1 MYVCYVGYI
10 HAWAAEARNK
20 EWNSPFVRCLG
31 MLLSGDTIDVQ
42 SFEGG
47 PIRDDTFLL
56 LINAHHEPLAFV
68 LPGQERVKWE
78 VVLDTSSP
86 EGFCSPIGCVSGDE
100 VEIKS
105 RSTLLIKLM
114 TTSTE
119 RARHESWKKRQF
131 EAPHNGQSQTEDEEL
146 TGTPDSQK

>member
-1 MYVCYVGYI
+1 VMWFNPGGG
-10 HAWAAEARNK
+10 EMTNE

-42 SFEGG
+42 SFEGV
-47 PIRDDTFLL
+47 PIVDNTFLL
-56 LINAHHEPLAFV
+56 LINAHHESLPFV
-68 LPGQERVKWE
+68 LPGKERVKWE
-78 VVLDTSSP
+78 RVLDTSSP
-86 EGFCSPIGCVSGDE
+86 EGFCPPIGCVSCDE
-100 VEIKS
+100 VEIKG

-131 EAPHNGQSQTEDEEL
+131 EAPHNGEQKKEESE
-146 TGTPDSQK
+146 GSATPAPENESDS